1 MTMHRWFAFLFILF
15 SLGLAPGL
23 GQSVRTQGLGGLLL
37 PGPEAARYNP
47 AYAAYPA
54 GNYGYPEGFR
64 LPVGLLGFLRQ
75 SANPFNYFFNKE
87 AFFDKTNGFDLL
99 SFYDQLTYLD
109 SFLLNPARSPDEVVF
124 TLLPSGISIT
134 DGQGNPLRTNF
145 SRGTGGSAPTSLT
158 PPPLFNIPVPL
169 GLPGLS
175 LDLGFFL
182 STDGL
187 HITPSDTLQRALAT
201 GKVDPNTEY
210 SLTGSGNAQAGI
222 SLGMA
227 YATALPPLPGLEG
240 QLYGGVRGEGFYG
253 LGYAEATATAKA
265 RTDNQGQFD
274 SNATSYTTKLFY
286 SYVGNGTGF
295 GVRADVGL
303 ALDYP
308 LVGTGQDAAL
318 LTVGLGVRNLVGFSR
333 WQGSEVTQDSSG
345 ASSPPQPATRSSGGF
360 SPAFYLNG
368 AYKSPL
374 EMGSLLVGAD
384 LLWEGAPSGHLGLE
398 YGFGPARLRGGIGYQ
413 GGLVFGIGGGWKA
426 EGFSLDTALTTH
438 PAPFFGGWVYG
449 LALSLG
455 FSF

>member
-1 MTMHRWFAFLFILF
+1 MHRWFAFLLI
-15 SLGLAPGL
+15 LGLASGL
-23 GQSVRTQGLGGLLL
+23 AQSVRTQGLGGLLL

-54 GNYGYPEGFR
+54 GNYGYNEGFR
-64 LPVGLLGFLRQ
+64 LPIGLLGFLRQ

-99 SFYDQLTYLD
+99 TFYDQLIHLD

-134 DGQGNPLRTNF
+134 DGQGNRLRTNF
-145 SRGTGGSAPTSLT
+145 SLGTGGSAPTSLT
-158 PPPLFNIPVPL
+158 PPPLFGIPLPL
-169 GLPGLS
+169 PVPGLS
-175 LDLGFFL
+175 LELGLFL
-182 STDGL
+182 GTDGL
-187 HITPSDTLQRALAT
+187 SITPSDTLRRALAS

-227 YATALPPLPGLEG
+227 YAAALPTVPGLEG

-253 LGYAEATATAKA
+253 LGYAEANATAKA
-265 RTDNQGQFD
+265 RTDDQGQFD
-274 SNATSYTTKLFY
+274 TNGTSYTTKLFY

-308 LVGTGQDAAL
+308 LVGSDQDKNAR
-318 LTVGLGVRNLVGFSR
+318 LTVGLGIRNLVGFSR
-333 WQGSEVTQDSSG
+333 WQGSEVSLDSSG
-345 ASSPPQPATRSSGGF
+345 TSSAPQPATRSSGGF
-360 SPAFYLNG
+360 RPAFYLNG
-368 AYKSPL
+368 AYQSPL
-374 EMGSLLVGAD
+374 EVGNLLVGAD
-384 LLWEGAPSGHLGLE
+384 LLLDGALSGHVGLE
-398 YGFGPARLRGGIGYQ
+398 YGLGPARLRGGVGYE
-413 GGLVFGIGGGWKA
+413 GGLVFGLGGGFQTG
-426 EGFSLDTALTTH
+426 GFSLDTALTTH
-438 PAPFFGGWVYG
+438 QAPFFGGLVYG

>member
-1 MTMHRWFAFLFILF
+1 MCRWLAFLFIL
-15 SLGLAPGL
+15 GLAPSL
-23 GQSVRTQGLGGLLL
+23 AQSVRTQGLGGLLL

-158 PPPLFNIPVPL
+158 PPPLFNIPVPF
-169 GLPGLS
+169 GLSGLS

-187 HITPSDTLQRALAT
+187 RITPSDTLQRALAT
-201 GKVDPNTEY
+201 GRVDPNTEY

-227 YATALPPLPGLEG
+227 YATALPPPSRA
-240 QLYGGVRGEGFYG
+240 RG
-253 LGYAEATATAKA
+253 
-265 RTDNQGQFD
+265 
-274 SNATSYTTKLFY
+274 
-286 SYVGNGTGF
+286 
-295 GVRADVGL
+295 
-303 ALDYP
+303 
-308 LVGTGQDAAL
+308 AAL
-318 LTVGLGVRNLVGFSR
+318 RRGTRRGLLRAGLC
-333 WQGSEVTQDSSG
+333 
-345 ASSPPQPATRSSGGF
+345 RS
-360 SPAFYLNG
+360 
-368 AYKSPL
+368 
-374 EMGSLLVGAD
+374 
-384 LLWEGAPSGHLGLE
+384 
-398 YGFGPARLRGGIGYQ
+398 
-413 GGLVFGIGGGWKA
+413 
-426 EGFSLDTALTTH
+426 
-438 PAPFFGGWVYG
+438 
-449 LALSLG
+449 
-455 FSF
+455 